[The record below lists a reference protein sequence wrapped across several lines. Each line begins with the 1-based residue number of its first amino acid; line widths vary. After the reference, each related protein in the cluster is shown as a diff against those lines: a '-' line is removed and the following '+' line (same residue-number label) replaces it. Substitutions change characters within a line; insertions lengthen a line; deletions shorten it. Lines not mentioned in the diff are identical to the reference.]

1 MNKNLRIVLILAA
14 VAGVAYVAYRWY
26 EAKVAASGTGLA
38 TGQLGT
44 NLNSIA
50 PELVGGSEAGGT
62 QVAPAVSV
70 PVNITMS
77 SSSTMPA
84 LNGPPDSMMQPL
96 NQTTPNGV
104 QNSDGS
110 NGANPVNP
118 GGPDVTVSSG
128 KTPPPTVQPGGPDKT
143 VKKSA
148 HKKPRHRKGVNP
160 GGPEVPA

>member
-1 MNKNLRIVLILAA
+1 MNKNLRIVLILAV

-26 EAKVAASGTGLA
+26 ESNKAASGTGLA
-38 TGQLGT
+38 TGQLGS

-62 QVAPAVSV
+62 KVAPAVSV

-84 LNGPPDSMMQPL
+84 LTGTPDSAMQPL
-96 NQTTPNGV
+96 NNTTPTGV
-104 QNSDGS
+104 QPNDSGG
-110 NGANPVNP
+110 NGANPVNVEPEPVHVTTESKPKGVNP
-118 GGPDVTVSSG
+118 GGRDIRPR
-128 KTPPPTVQPGGPDKT
+128 KH
-143 VKKSA
+143 
-148 HKKPRHRKGVNP
+148 HKGINP